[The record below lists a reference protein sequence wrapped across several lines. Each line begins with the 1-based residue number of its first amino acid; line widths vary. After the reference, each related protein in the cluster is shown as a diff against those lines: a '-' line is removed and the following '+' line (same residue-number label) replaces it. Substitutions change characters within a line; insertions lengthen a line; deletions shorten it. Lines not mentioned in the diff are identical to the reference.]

1 MVRRLLERLMR
12 LIAVRSVKQIVRLGR
27 GYDVGIFIWGLPAIS
42 TTGWLRKYD
51 RRKHLYIPRKEATY
65 VTLDGETSRLRTGLA
80 MLWLPLLVRTGLVR
94 LLPCVGKV
102 PAFFPTQELP
112 ASTVPCLCLLP
123 FFRGRTIC
131 VSIQERSLDP
141 NIVVF

>member
-1 MVRRLLERLMR
+1 MR

-65 VTLDGETSRLRTGLA
+65 VTLDGGDLAPPHRTGDA
-80 MLWLPLLVRTGLVR
+80 VASATGQDR
-94 LLPCVGKV
+94 
-102 PAFFPTQELP
+102 
-112 ASTVPCLCLLP
+112 AS
-123 FFRGRTIC
+123 
-131 VSIQERSLDP
+131 
-141 NIVVF
+141 